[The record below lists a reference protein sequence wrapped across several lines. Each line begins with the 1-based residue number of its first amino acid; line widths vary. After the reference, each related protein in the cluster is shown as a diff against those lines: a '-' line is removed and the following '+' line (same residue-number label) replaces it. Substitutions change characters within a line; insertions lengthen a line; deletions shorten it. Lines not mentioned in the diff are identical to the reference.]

1 MLIKL
6 VPLLFILLINSVH
19 AAFELSQAQ
28 QLLDKKQYQ
37 QAYTLLN
44 DHQEDEAGDPNFDYM
59 LGTAAV
65 MTKHFEQSIYVFE
78 RVLAV
83 RPNHAGAR
91 LDMAISYFHLG
102 NYEYAKRELQIILK
116 LYSKFAPKPILM
128 AVNDYLVKI
137 DDKLTKFKQF
147 YNASITIG
155 IDDNVNARSDYETVM
170 GATLPEKIKT
180 SNKIA
185 SLTASYKYM
194 HNKTLTSS
202 FNLLLDKTD
211 YVNHS
216 ELNKSKA
223 LARANLKKDY
233 GLWSMSAG
241 PSVTISKMNGKKL
254 YKQIAIDAS
263 ISRQTSK
270 TTLTTF
276 SLNQSKMRF
285 DQESN
290 KSSDTDK
297 LTITLSSAKSFD
309 NYRLT
314 ASAFSTNEK
323 ASDARADGDNKVQ
336 GLSLSASTKF
346 LSGVGNVKLAYQK
359 NQYQKQNSLF
369 LLKREDKKPTLS
381 FGYNF
386 PVSKNVT
393 ASLNA
398 SHIKSLSNINL
409 YDYSKNQISVT
420 FNTKLF

>member
-1 MLIKL
+1 MLIK
-6 VPLLFILLINSVH
+6 VVSLLFVLLVDSAH

-28 QLLDKKQYQ
+28 QLLDQKQYQ

-44 DHQEDEAGDPNFDYM
+44 DHEEDEAGDPNFDYM

-78 RVLAV
+78 RVLSV

-102 NYEYAKRELQIILK
+102 NYEYAKRELNVILK

-155 IDDNVNARSDYETVM
+155 IDDNVNTRSDYETVM

-180 SNKIA
+180 SNKIV

-223 LARANLKKDY
+223 LARANLKKDH

-241 PSVTISKMNGKKL
+241 PSVTVSNMNGERL
-254 YKQIAIDAS
+254 YKQTSIDTS

-270 TTLTTF
+270 TTLATF

-285 DQESN
+285 DKESN

-297 LTITLSSAKSFD
+297 LTITLSGAKSFD

-314 ASAFSTNEK
+314 ASVFSTNEK

-359 NQYQKQNSLF
+359 NKYQKQNSLF
-369 LLKREDKKPTLS
+369 LLKREDEKPTLS
-381 FGYNF
+381 LGYNF

-393 ASLNA
+393 ASVNV
-398 SHIKSLSNINL
+398 SHIKSSSNINL